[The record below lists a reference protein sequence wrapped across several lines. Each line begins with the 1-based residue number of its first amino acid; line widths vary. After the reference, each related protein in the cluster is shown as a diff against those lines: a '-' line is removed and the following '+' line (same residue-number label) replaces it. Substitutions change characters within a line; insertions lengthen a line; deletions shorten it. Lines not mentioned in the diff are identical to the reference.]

1 MQDKHYIPT
10 KAGLKQGDAGED
22 VQRLQ
27 NYLSKFG
34 YIESP
39 NDAIFGTTSERTAA
53 SAPEAPGA
61 FDDNTRRALESFQR
75 FAGVEVTGRLD
86 EPTLRMM
93 QAPRCGVPDSAAFV
107 IDGRK
112 WDHTDLTYTFAE
124 LTEDL
129 TPDEIRDAIRQ
140 ALDLWEGVTVLRFRE
155 VGAGQNPDII
165 IRFVSRDHGDF
176 DGFDGAGGT
185 LAHAFFPPPNAGDLA
200 GDAHFDDDETWSVD
214 LPASG
219 TDLVTVAAHE
229 LGHSLGLAH
238 SQFRSALMFPFY
250 DGPNRRL
257 GQDDIDGIRQLYD
270 E

>member
-1 MQDKHYIPT
+1 MQDKNYIPT
-10 KAGLKQGDAGED
+10 TAGLQQGDEGED

-39 NDAIFGTTSERTAA
+39 NAAVYGTTPERTTA

-61 FDDNTRRALESFQR
+61 FDDNTRQALEGFQR
-75 FAGVEVTGRLD
+75 FAGVEVTGQLD
-86 EPTLRMM
+86 EPTLMMM

-107 IDGRK
+107 LDGRR
-112 WDHTDLTYTFAE
+112 WDHTDLTFSFRE
-124 LTEDL
+124 LSGDL
-129 TPDEIRDAIRQ
+129 SESELRGAIRQ
-140 ALDLWEGVTVLRFRE
+140 ALALWEEVTVLRFRE
-155 VGAGQNPDII
+155 VDAGQNADIV

-176 DGFDGAGGT
+176 DGFDGPGGT
-185 LAHAFFPPPNAGDLA
+185 LAHAFFPPPNSGALA
-200 GDAHFDDDETWSVD
+200 GDAHFDDDESWSID

-257 GQDDIDGIRQLYD
+257 GQDDIDGITQLYG